1 MILLP
6 GLRGGGNDEREDEC
20 VIIRD
25 GDDDSIGDVV
35 DGVGNIVD
43 GDGVGDIV
51 DGIGDIATIM
61 KKTRM

>member
-1 MILLP
+1 M
-6 GLRGGGNDEREDEC
+6 
-20 VIIRD
+20 IIRD

-43 GDGVGDIV
+43 GVGDIEDRV
-51 DGIGDIATIM
+51 GDIATIM

>member
-1 MILLP
+1 MLP

-43 GDGVGDIV
+43 GVGDIEDRV
-51 DGIGDIATIM
+51 GDIATIM